1 MNKIKRIQELVK
13 ELNIHR
19 HNYYNLNKPTI
30 SDKEYDIIFDELSNL
45 EKEYDF
51 VLSNSPTQ
59 TVGYEVISKLQKV
72 EHPIPLKS
80 LSKTKSIDEIN
91 QWRKNQD
98 ILAMLKAD
106 GLTNEIVYQ
115 NGTLI
120 EGSTRGNS
128 FIGELITHN
137 CKTYRNLPKVIPFKG
152 FLRLA
157 GESIIHKD
165 DFDKI
170 NSKLSDE
177 DKYAT
182 PRNLVS
188 GSCRQLDSEIC
199 SQREVYYYAFGI
211 LECDE
216 ELSDSKFEQFKWLNE
231 LGITTINHIKINKGE
246 NIEQYVDKLYQ
257 IAEET
262 NTPIDGLVFSMD
274 SVEYSKSLGETS
286 HHPHHSVALK
296 RIDLAETTQLKEI
309 EWSVGRTGV
318 ITPVAIFDTVLLD
331 NTEVSRASL
340 HNLSIIEELELGI
353 GDSVSIIKAN
363 QIIPQIE
370 ENFTRSNNIGIP
382 KVCPVCGAI
391 TIIEQLNES
400 KVLYCTNPNCSA
412 KLLKKFSHFVSR
424 DAMNIEGLSEQ
435 TLEKFINQG
444 WLKTF
449 DDIYNLDKY
458 KSQIIKLEGFGS
470 RSYTKLITNIEKSK
484 KVKMQNFLYGL
495 GIPNIGKGSSKII
508 AKYFNDDWFAF
519 EKALCDE
526 FDFSVLQDFGEIT
539 NQSLHNWYNDSNER
553 KMWIKL
559 SYMMEFIK
567 EGKKVESNLKSL
579 EGLTFVVTGSVE
591 TFKNRKELEELITSL
606 QGKLSGSVSKNTNY
620 LINNDISS
628 TTGKNKKANDLGIEI
643 ISETQFNEMIG
654 RVV

>member
-188 GSCRQLDSEIC
+188 GSCRQLNSKIC

-262 NTPIDGLVFSMD
+262 NT
-274 SVEYSKSLGETS
+274 
-286 HHPHHSVALK
+286 
-296 RIDLAETTQLKEI
+296 
-309 EWSVGRTGV
+309 
-318 ITPVAIFDTVLLD
+318 
-331 NTEVSRASL
+331 
-340 HNLSIIEELELGI
+340 
-353 GDSVSIIKAN
+353 
-363 QIIPQIE
+363 
-370 ENFTRSNNIGIP
+370 
-382 KVCPVCGAI
+382 
-391 TIIEQLNES
+391 LN
-400 KVLYCTNPNCSA
+400 
-412 KLLKKFSHFVSR
+412 H
-424 DAMNIEGLSEQ
+424 
-435 TLEKFINQG
+435 
-444 WLKTF
+444 
-449 DDIYNLDKY
+449 
-458 KSQIIKLEGFGS
+458 
-470 RSYTKLITNIEKSK
+470 
-484 KVKMQNFLYGL
+484 
-495 GIPNIGKGSSKII
+495 
-508 AKYFNDDWFAF
+508 
-519 EKALCDE
+519 
-526 FDFSVLQDFGEIT
+526 
-539 NQSLHNWYNDSNER
+539 
-553 KMWIKL
+553 
-559 SYMMEFIK
+559 
-567 EGKKVESNLKSL
+567 
-579 EGLTFVVTGSVE
+579 
-591 TFKNRKELEELITSL
+591 
-606 QGKLSGSVSKNTNY
+606 
-620 LINNDISS
+620 
-628 TTGKNKKANDLGIEI
+628 
-643 ISETQFNEMIG
+643 
-654 RVV
+654 

>member
-188 GSCRQLDSEIC
+188 GSCRQLNSKIC

-508 AKYFNDDWFAF
+508 AKYFNNDWFAF
-519 EKALCDE
+519 EKALLDG
-526 FDFSVLQDFGEIT
+526 FKFTVLTDFGEVT
-539 NQSLHNWYNDSNER
+539 NQSLHDWYNDENER
-553 KMWIKL
+553 KMWTEL
-559 SYMMEFIK
+559 SYMVEFIK
-567 EGKKVESNLKSL
+567 EEKKIMINTDNFFNGKKIYATGSFNNYKKDEIKQLLESLGATFASGYSKSLDCLIEGSLKS
-579 EGLTFVVTGSVE
+579 SSKVE
-591 TFKNRKELEELITSL
+591 KAKKDGIQVIGEDEFIRM
-606 QGKLSGSVSKNTNY
+606 
-620 LINNDISS
+620 INN
-628 TTGKNKKANDLGIEI
+628 
-643 ISETQFNEMIG
+643 
-654 RVV
+654 